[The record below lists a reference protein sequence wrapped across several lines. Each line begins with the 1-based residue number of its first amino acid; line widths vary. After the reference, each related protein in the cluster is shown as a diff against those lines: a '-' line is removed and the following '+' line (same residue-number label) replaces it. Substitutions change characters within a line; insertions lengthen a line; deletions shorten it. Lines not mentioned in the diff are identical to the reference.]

1 MDTLQNMRVF
11 MRVIEDGSFTAAARY
26 LNTTTPH
33 VSRAISD
40 LESHLRTRLLN
51 RTTRRLALTEA
62 GERYLQ
68 RCEQILAFVD
78 EAEAEAGDAQ
88 ARPSGTLHAH
98 AMSSVGQR
106 YVIPAISKYQQEFP
120 EVKVD
125 LTLAQRIPDLFDE
138 GYDVS
143 LVMATDLP
151 DSGLIAQYLG
161 TTHSILCASR
171 DYLKRYG
178 VPRTPHD
185 LHQHNCLQLI
195 TSIFPADKWA
205 FQGPAGAE
213 IVSIAGGFQV
223 NVAESMGVAIREGMG
238 IGTVPMYSAIDG
250 LRRGDFVRI
259 MPEYGLQHMNLY
271 ALYASRQYLDAKIKT
286 WVECLRR
293 LIPEF
298 LAADAAALAEFSGA
312 VRLS

>member
-33 VSRAISD
+33 VSRSISD
-40 LESHLRTRLLN
+40 LETHLRTRLLN

-68 RCEQILAFVD
+68 RCQQILAFVD
-78 EAEAEAGDAQ
+78 EAEAEASDAQ

-98 AMSSVGQR
+98 AMTSAGQR
-106 YVIPAISKYQQEFP
+106 YVIPAISSYQQEFP
-120 EVKVD
+120 EVKVE
-125 LTLAQRIPDLFDE
+125 LTLVQRIPDLFDE

-161 TTHSILCASR
+161 STHSILCASS
-171 DYLKRYG
+171 DYLRRYG
-178 VPRTPHD
+178 VPRTPQD
-185 LHQHNCLQLI
+185 LRQHNCLQMV
-195 TSIFPADKWA
+195 TSLFPSDKWT
-205 FQGPAGAE
+205 FHGPSGEETVPVAG
-213 IVSIAGGFQV
+213 SFQV
-223 NVAESMGVAIREGMG
+223 NVAESMVVAIREGMG
-238 IGTVPMYSAIDG
+238 IGTVPVYSAIDG
-250 LRRGDFVRI
+250 LRRGDFLRV
-259 MPEYGLQHMNLY
+259 MPEYGLQKMNLY

-293 LIPEF
+293 VIPQMLE
-298 LAADAAALAEFSGA
+298 ADAAALAEFSGA
-312 VRLS
+312 VRV